1 MLVEVHLSD
10 GSVFWIRGEFAD
22 EYNYIKHMAAEVRHA
37 EARTPMEPYEAVQE
51 VKPFMGDGLLRQ
63 ARPDET
69 QYGDHEGVFRIV
81 PREPFQSVQ
90 AWSFAQL
97 MAFVRA

>member
-1 MLVEVHLSD
+1 
-10 GSVFWIRGEFAD
+10 
-22 EYNYIKHMAAEVRHA
+22 
-37 EARTPMEPYEAVQE
+37 
-51 VKPFMGDGLLRQ
+51 MGDGFLRQ

-69 QYGDHEGVFRIV
+69 QYGDNEGVFRIV
-81 PREPFQSVQ
+81 PREAFQNVQ

>member
-1 MLVEVHLSD
+1 MQL
-10 GSVFWIRGEFAD
+10 
-22 EYNYIKHMAAEVRHA
+22 
-37 EARTPMEPYEAVQE
+37 YEAITE
-51 VKPFMGDGLLRQ
+51 VKPFMGDGFLRQ

-69 QYGDHEGVFRIV
+69 QYGDNEGVFRIV
-81 PREPFQSVQ
+81 PREAFQNVQ